1 MAMQP
6 GRGQQRLKPHEIQ
19 PQTTT
24 PTDAAADAARTLFSR
39 GFVGLMPL
47 WTGAIPVGIA
57 YAVAARGVGLSFFE
71 TQLMSLTLFSAAAQL
86 SAVAMIAS
94 GTPVVVLIL
103 TALTLNLQLFLY
115 GVTAARANR
124 PSMRRRLLPAY
135 FLTDGAFAV
144 AVAGG
149 RIRLPVLL
157 GAGVSMFAAW
167 NIGTLIGASAGAI
180 LPDLTPLGV
189 DFVAP
194 LTFLAVLVPLVRA
207 RPALLTILVA
217 ALTALVL
224 LRVIPDLAVLGAGI
238 TGSVAGAWASRW
250 SSRGALNRAPGKGGG
265 Q

>member
-1 MAMQP
+1 LTQHETPRQAIAPGKAEQP
-6 GRGQQRLKPHEIQ
+6 
-19 PQTTT
+19 T
-24 PTDAAADAARTLFSR
+24 ARALFGR

-57 YAVAARGVGLSFFE
+57 YAVAARAVGLSFFE
-71 TQLMSLTLFSAAAQL
+71 TQLMSLTVFSAAAQL
-86 SAVAMIAS
+86 SAVSLIAS
-94 GTPVVVLIL
+94 GTPVVILIL

-115 GVTAARANR
+115 GVTAARENH
-124 PSMRRRLLPAY
+124 PSVRRRLLPAY

-157 GAGVSMFAAW
+157 GAGVSMFSAW
-167 NIGTLIGASAGAI
+167 NAGTLIGASAGAI

-194 LTFLAVLVPLVRA
+194 LTFLAVLVPLVRS
-207 RPALLTILVA
+207 RPALLTVMVA
-217 ALTALVL
+217 AITALVL
-224 LRVIPDLAVLGAGI
+224 NEFIPDLVVLGAGV
-238 TGSVAGAWASRW
+238 TGGVAGAWSLRRSNPSRP
-250 SSRGALNRAPGKGGG
+250 ADAANVGGG